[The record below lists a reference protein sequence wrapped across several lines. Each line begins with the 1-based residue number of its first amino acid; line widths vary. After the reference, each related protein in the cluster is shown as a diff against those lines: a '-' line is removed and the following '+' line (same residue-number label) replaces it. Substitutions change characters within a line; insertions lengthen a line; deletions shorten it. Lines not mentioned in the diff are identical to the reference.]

1 MNKPKGIV
9 FVFAL
14 MVMVVLSILLASFYF
29 QSANEGKQAL
39 AFENSTRAF
48 WLAEAGLAKALSTF
62 SGPTTLSGYI
72 GDANHAYSVQV
83 SLLSGIYYTIV
94 SIGTVTS
101 PATGTTSRTISATV
115 KTGVVDPTKFQYG
128 IETTTDLVVKGSVDI
143 NPDDSWKEYS
153 TWVFADLFSITKAEM
168 KANATHLYTDDTFEG
183 QPVDGITWVDVDGS
197 MNIAGNLVG
206 SGILIINGNVHFA
219 GTVDFNGI
227 IYVIGELT
235 ITGTVTTYG
244 AVLAESSTTV
254 DTELAGNVEINYS
267 VSDITD
273 ALSFV
278 QYLTKEVVS
287 WQEI

>member
-1 MNKPKGIV
+1 MNKHKGIV
-9 FVFAL
+9 LIFAL
-14 MVMVVLSILLASFYF
+14 MVMLVLSILLASFYF

-39 AFENSTRAF
+39 VFENSTRAF
-48 WLAEAGLAKALSTF
+48 WLAEAGVAQALSTF
-62 SGPTTLSGYI
+62 SGPTTLSGFI
-72 GDANHAYSVQV
+72 DDANHTYSVQV
-83 SLLSGIYYTIV
+83 NLLSGIYYTIV
-94 SIGTVTS
+94 STGTVTS
-101 PATGTTSRTISATV
+101 PATGTIIRTISATV
-115 KTGVVDPTKFQYG
+115 KTGAVDPTKFKYG
-128 IETTTDLVVKGSVDI
+128 IETTTDLIIKGSVDI

-153 TWVFADLFSITKAEM
+153 TLDFADLFGITKAEM
-168 KANATHLYTDDTFEG
+168 KDHATHLYTSDAFEG
-183 QPVDGITWVDVDGS
+183 QPVNGITWVDVDGS

-206 SGILIINGNVHFA
+206 SGILIINGDVHFS

-244 AVLAESSTTV
+244 SVLAESSTTV
-254 DTELAGNVEINYS
+254 DTELKGNVEINYS
-267 VSDITD
+267 ISDITD